1 MYKTSFKKLTSVVL
15 AALMLLSVFAVSV
28 SAADTDVEPT
38 GGSTVYFSPGESS
51 TGDPAWFAWT
61 WGGVADQWV
70 SGNYDSDSG
79 YIKFEGVGNTM
90 TIVRMPTGS
99 TAGDWN
105 TKWDQSEDIAIN
117 DNLYVFKA
125 WSDTYGGKW
134 SVTESHYDGGDQPP
148 TQYTGDTR
156 TILFTDNQGWGNV
169 KVHYFGGSSESTWP
183 GISMTWSGDDGN
195 GFNQYSASI
204 PADTT
209 GLVFN
214 NGGTAQT
221 VDCSI
226 YQGDGIEGFYT
237 DGTVDGQGHFITESW
252 GTGPIPT
259 DPTDYTE
266 YTEYTQPTETEP
278 APTATTAPIVTEPV
292 SIQPPTDPT
301 QSDENTSFYVSAKS
315 NVNSVGSKV
324 KVSEDTVQVTYT
336 LKTSQRIDDGQFSV
350 SYDSSKLSLNPTY
363 NTASSMFPV
372 IGDAFYN
379 LGAATGV
386 AVFNFSGIDGKY
398 DFTGDGKVLINLVF
412 QKKSASAVG
421 TATVYLNI
429 TELAADK
436 CAPLIEDSV
445 VKDGTAVSVSQQVA
459 GVSPTVPTETQAQ
472 TSAENNLTVNAKS
485 NLTNEVQTK
494 VAKTANVKVTYN
506 LTADQL
512 ISYGDATVTFD
523 SSKLALESRFNTYET
538 MFSTLNTNVS
548 YRLNVSDG
556 VMKFNFTNVG
566 QDHQGTYDFRSG
578 NVLITLMF
586 TVRANAEGSAD
597 VNLFFDQL
605 GSIDKAYV
613 QDSAVIAT
621 GAVVAADVSGEEATQ
636 SSTDATQQS
645 IATGETTEPYTQQT
659 QASSDTQSTQQTDP
673 TGSTQQTD
681 PTGGS
686 QQTDPTGSTQQTDP
700 TGSTQQTDPTGGS
713 QQTDPTGSTQQTTP
727 TTPTGST
734 QQTQPTGSTQATQ
747 PTGPQ
752 YQTSIVLAAEKK
764 TIYVNASTKIY
775 ATVTNPLGTTKFTSS
790 NTKVATVSTLT
801 SEICKVV
808 GKKAGTVTIKATN
821 NGKVATVKIKVVKRA
836 NPMTVKAKTVK
847 ASAKKKT
854 VIKKTKAFTIKKAKG
869 TVTFKKVKGDKK
881 ITINK
886 KNGKITVK
894 KGLKKGK
901 TYKFK
906 VKVTAKGNT
915 AYKAKSK
922 TVTVKI
928 KITK

>member
-28 SAADTDVEPT
+28 SAADTDAQPA
-38 GGSTVYFSPGESS
+38 GASTVYFDPGQAAS
-51 TGDPAWFAWT
+51 DNPAWFAWT
-61 WGGVADQWV
+61 WGGVTDQWV
-70 SGNYDSDSG
+70 TGVQDGS
-79 YIKFEGVGNTM
+79 YIRFDGCGTNMV
-90 TIVRMPTGS
+90 IVRMPAGS
-99 TAGDWN
+99 TSGNWD
-105 TKWDQSEDIAIN
+105 TKWNQSEDLTVS
-117 DNLYVFKA
+117 DNLATFSS
-125 WSDTYGGKW
+125 WDNGEGKFTVNW
-134 SVTESHYDGGDQPP
+134 SHYDGGGEDPSYQPP

-156 TILFTDNQGWGNV
+156 TILFTDNQSWGNAY
-169 KVHYFGGSSESTWP
+169 VHYFGGSSESTWP
-183 GISMTWSGDDGN
+183 GVAMSWSGDDGY
-195 GFNQYSASI
+195 GHNQYSADI

-278 APTATTAPIVTEPV
+278 APTATTAPVVTEPA

-301 QSDENTSFYVSAKS
+301 QADENTSFYVSAKS
-315 NVNSVGSKV
+315 NVNSVGTKV
-324 KVSEDTVQVTYT
+324 KVSDDTVQVTYT

-350 SYDSSKLSLNPTY
+350 SYDSTKLSLNPIY

-398 DFTGDGKVLINLVF
+398 DFTQDGKVLVNLVF
-412 QKKSASAVG
+412 QKKSSSATG

-429 TELAADK
+429 SELAADK
-436 CAPLIEDSV
+436 CAPLVEDNV
-445 VKDGTAVSVSQQVA
+445 VKDAGVSVAQQVA
-459 GVSPTVPTETQAQ
+459 GISPTVPTETQAQ
-472 TSAENNLTVNAKS
+472 TSAVNNITVNAKS
-485 NLTNEVQTK
+485 NLTTEVETK
-494 VAKTANVKVTYN
+494 VATSANVKVIYN

-512 ISYGDATVTFD
+512 ISYGDATITFD

-538 MFSTLNTNVS
+538 MFSTLNSNVS

-566 QDHQGTYDFRSG
+566 EDHQGTYDFRSG
-578 NVLITLMF
+578 NILITLMF

-597 VNLFFDQL
+597 VNLMFDEL

-621 GAVVAADVSGEEATQ
+621 GAVVAAQVSGEQATQ
-636 SSTDATQQS
+636 SSTDATEQT
-645 IATGETTEPYTQQT
+645 IATGETTTQPYTQQT
-659 QASSDTQSTQQTDP
+659 QASSETQQTQA
-673 TGSTQQTD
+673 TESSETQQTQA
-681 PTGGS
+681 TQAS
-686 QQTDPTGSTQQTDP
+686 SETQNTQATQSSSETQQTQP
-700 TGSTQQTDPTGGS
+700 TT
-713 QQTDPTGSTQQTTP
+713 PTGSTQQTTP
-727 TTPTGST
+727 TGSTQSTTPTG
-734 QQTQPTGSTQATQ
+734 TQATQ
-747 PTGPQ
+747 PTGSQ
-752 YQTSIVLAAEKK
+752 YQTTIVLAAEKK
-764 TIYVNASTKIY
+764 TIYVNASTKVY
-775 ATVTNPLGTTKFTSS
+775 ASVTNPIGTTKFASS

-801 SEICKVV
+801 TDICKVV

-821 NGKVATVKIKVVKRA
+821 NGKVATVKIKIVKRA

-847 ASAKKKT
+847 VSANKKT

-869 TVTFKKVKGDKK
+869 KVTFKKVKGDKK

-901 TYKFK
+901 TYKFT

-922 TVTVKI
+922 KVTVKI
-928 KITK
+928 KTK

>member
-15 AALMLLSVFAVSV
+15 AVLMLLSVFAVSA
-28 SAADTDVEPT
+28 SAADTDAEPAGAT
-38 GGSTVYFSPGESS
+38 TVYFDPGQAASDS
-51 TGDPAWFAWT
+51 PAWFAWT
-61 WGGVADQWV
+61 WNGVTDQWV
-70 SGNYDSDSG
+70 TGVYDSSSG
-79 YIKFEGVGNTM
+79 YIRFDGVGGNM
-90 TIVRMPTGS
+90 VIVRMPAGS
-99 TAGDWN
+99 TAPSWD
-105 TKWDQSEDIAIN
+105 TKWNQSTDLTVS
-117 DNLYVFKA
+117 DNLATFSS
-125 WSDTYGGKW
+125 WDNGEGKFTVSW
-134 SVTESHYDGGDQPP
+134 SHYDGGGEDPSYEPP
-148 TQYTGDTR
+148 TQYSGDMR
-156 TILFTDNQGWGNV
+156 TILFTDNQGWGSAY
-169 KVHYFGGSSESTWP
+169 VHYFGGSSESTWP
-183 GISMTWSGDDGN
+183 GVAMTQSGDDGY
-195 GFNQYSASI
+195 GHAQFSAEI
-204 PADTT
+204 PADST

-214 NGGTAQT
+214 NGGSAQT
-221 VDCSI
+221 VDCDI
-226 YQGDGIEGFYT
+226 YNGDGIEGFYT
-237 DGTVDGQGHFITESW
+237 TGDTDLQGHYITESW
-252 GTGPIPT
+252 GSGPIPT

-266 YTEYTQPTETEP
+266 YSEYTQPTETEP
-278 APTATTAPIVTEPV
+278 APTATTTPIVTEPV

-336 LKTSQRIDDGQFSV
+336 LKTNQRIDDGQFSV
-350 SYDSSKLSLNPTY
+350 SYDSNKLSLNPTY

-398 DFTGDGKVLINLVF
+398 DFTGDGKVLVNLVF

-429 TELAADK
+429 TELAADQ

-445 VKDGTAVSVSQQVA
+445 VKDGSAVSVSQQVA
-459 GVSPTVPTETQAQ
+459 GISPTVPTETQAQ

-485 NLTNEVQTK
+485 NLTNDVQTK

-506 LTADQL
+506 LTADQI
-512 ISYGDATVTFD
+512 ISYGDATITFD

-538 MFSTLNTNVS
+538 MFSTLNSNVS

-578 NVLITLMF
+578 SALITLMF

-597 VNLFFDQL
+597 VNLMFDQL

-645 IATGETTEPYTQQT
+645 IATGETTEPFTQQT
-659 QASSDTQSTQQTDP
+659 QASSETQQTQA
-673 TGSTQQTD
+673 TESSETQQTQV
-681 PTGGS
+681 TES
-686 QQTDPTGSTQQTDP
+686 SETQQTQA
-700 TGSTQQTDPTGGS
+700 TQSSSETQQTQPT
-713 QQTDPTGSTQQTTP
+713 TPTGSTQQTTP
-727 TTPTGST
+727 TGST
-734 QQTQPTGSTQATQ
+734 QPTTPTGSTQATQ
-747 PTGPQ
+747 STNPQ

-764 TIYVNASTKIY
+764 TIYVNASTNIY
-775 ATVTNPLGTTKFTSS
+775 ASVTNPFGTTKFSSS
-790 NTKVATVSTLT
+790 NTAVATVSTLT
-801 SEICKVV
+801 ADICKVT

-821 NGKVATVKIKVVKRA
+821 NGKVATVKIKVVKKA

-847 ASAKKKT
+847 ASSKKKT

-869 TVTFKKVKGDKK
+869 KVVFKKVKGDKK

-886 KNGKITVK
+886 KTGKITVK
-894 KGLKKGK
+894 KGLKKNK

-915 AYKAKSK
+915 VYKAKSN

-928 KITK
+928 KVK